1 MTGTTGEP
9 GTMPGPAEAP
19 VPDARMRAALRR
31 SDLVVGGLV
40 LLLGL
45 LCLWQAAI
53 IPTTPLYAQ
62 VGPKF
67 TPYLVGGMVCVVGA
81 GLTLSALRGGW
92 SHTLPEVA
100 EAPPTNW
107 RALGLL
113 GAGLVANLALID
125 TLGFVFAAT
134 AQFVL
139 VAAAFGSRHPLRDLG
154 IGLAVT
160 FGAYLAFDKLLG
172 VNIGAGILEGIL

>member
-1 MTGTTGEP
+1 MAPRGGGRLLP
-9 GTMPGPAEAP
+9 GAGP
-19 VPDARMRAALRR
+19 
-31 SDLVVGGLV
+31 DLAVGLLV
-40 LLLGL
+40 LALGL
-45 LCLWQAAI
+45 LCLWQAWAI
-53 IPTTPLYAQ
+53 PVTPLYAQ

-67 TPYLVGGMVCVVGA
+67 MPTLVGLLVLAVGS
-81 GLTLSALRGGW
+81 GLTLAALRGGW
-92 SHTLPEVA
+92 SRDLEEVQ

-113 GAGLVANLALID
+113 GAGLLANLVLID

-154 IGLAVT
+154 IGVAVT
-160 FGAYLAFDKLLG
+160 LGAYLAFDKLLG